1 MPINGIMPIE
11 GIIMSDQEKSIRELE
26 AKIPL
31 ASGAAFTG
39 AYQQALLSGQSLVQ
53 TIGHAVYEVHPDGT
67 MQLVKELEQPIYVEP
82 GTRVKIR

>member
-1 MPINGIMPIE
+1 MC
-11 GIIMSDQEKSIRELE
+11 DQEKRIRELE

-31 ASGAAFTG
+31 ASDAAFAG

-53 TIGHAVYEVHPDGT
+53 TIGHAIYEVHPDGT
-67 MQLVKELEQPIYVEP
+67 MRLVKKLEQPTYVEP